1 MTLTDNQV
9 AVIGFGCLLIVVFI
23 VFVPIIAVDI
33 DQPSSLAVCVTQPCV
48 DMVVVQEKKTIL
60 EFVSNE
66 ENIELLTRVNP
77 DASGDEVGMCIQIY
91 QPVCGTDGQTYSN
104 ECFLN
109 LAENIDIAFIG
120 EC

>member
-9 AVIGFGCLLIVVFI
+9 AVIGFSCLLIIIFI
-23 VFVPIIAVDI
+23 IFVPIIAVDV
-33 DQPSSLAVCVTQPCV
+33 DQPNSLAVCVTTPCI
-48 DMVVVQEKKTIL
+48 DMVVKEQKTIL
-60 EFVSNE
+60 EFLSDE
-66 ENIELLTRVNP
+66 ENIKLLTRINP
-77 DASGDEVGMCIQIY
+77 NPSPDEVGMCIEIY

-109 LAENIDIAFIG
+109 LSGNTEIAFLG